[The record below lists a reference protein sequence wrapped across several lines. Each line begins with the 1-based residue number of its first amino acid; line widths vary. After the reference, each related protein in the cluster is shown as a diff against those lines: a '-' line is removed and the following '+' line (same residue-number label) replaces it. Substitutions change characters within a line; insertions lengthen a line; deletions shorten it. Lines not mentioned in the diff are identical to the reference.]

1 MSVGHIYTQ
10 HILPLLRVLTPSP
23 VKGANTSR
31 LVMRTRSE
39 NVCETTS
46 AEPAT
51 KQKKHYCDYVR
62 EWRPGHRSSPTLTQP
77 RQGKARVPVIP
88 VLPGSGGKLPIP
100 RGKAQQRLTPRPS
113 SGMARSRGTT
123 AKQKGRKADKK
134 KGKGQKE
141 VWKGNKKPPCGPEP
155 PPPPVLN
162 AALGPAASGTRET
175 TTSFLVPRE
184 CAGACQETAIW
195 GLRRMETQ
203 LHL

>member
-77 RQGKARVPVIP
+77 RSTPGQGKARVPVP
-88 VLPGSGGKLPIP
+88 LCSQEVEESCPSPEV
-100 RGKAQQRLTPRPS
+100 RPS
-113 SGMARSRGTT
+113 RGSPQDHPQEWPGPGAPLPSKREGRQTRR
-123 AKQKGRKADKK
+123 KEKGKK
-134 KGKGQKE
+134 KYGRGIKSPHVALSHPHLQCSTQL
-141 VWKGNKKPPCGPEP
+141 WDLQHQGPERRP
-155 PPPPVLN
+155 LPSWF
-162 AALGPAASGTRET
+162 LGNVQGRVRRQL
-175 TTSFLVPRE
+175 F
-184 CAGACQETAIW
+184 GA
-195 GLRRMETQ
+195 
-203 LHL
+203 